1 MSIQGNKKFVK
12 NILTKQESCYN
23 IVNEKK
29 LVKKKGGTKL
39 LDITASNSIVA
50 VRLKNVISEKGLKQ
64 RLNPYGSLKLHRDK
78 PRKGAIW

>member
-1 MSIQGNKKFVK
+1 MSIKGNKKKFVK
-12 NILTKQESCYN
+12 NISIKQEFYYIIKN
-23 IVNEKK
+23 KNWLKRREI
-29 LVKKKGGTKL
+29 KL